1 MEMVQ
6 CSVCK
11 KGFSEDAVIKMGDY
25 RVCSE
30 CKPVFLQRLREGLSL
45 SGDMTYGG
53 FWVRFRAQFVDGI
66 VIGVGSMIAAFL
78 IGLALG
84 VAGMGGWMMKV
95 LSQLLLTGLGIAYV
109 TYFLGAYGATLGKM
123 VFGLRVVRPNGDK
136 ISYGRAFGRYWAY
149 LLSSI
154 TFGIGYIMAGFDG
167 EKRALHDRI
176 CDTRVIKA

>member
-6 CSVCK
+6 CSVCG
-11 KGFSEDAVIKMGDY
+11 KGFSQDAVVKMGDY

-45 SGDMTYGG
+45 SGEMTYGG

-66 VIGVGSMIAAFL
+66 VIGVGGMIAGFL
-78 IGLALG
+78 IGLGLG
-84 VAGMGGWMMKV
+84 AAGMSGWAAKA
-95 LSQLLLTGLGIAYV
+95 LSQVFLYALGIAYV

-123 VFGLRVVRPNGDK
+123 VCGLKVVRPDGDK
-136 ISYGRAFGRYWAY
+136 VTYGRAFGRYWAN
-149 LLSSI
+149 LLSAF
-154 TFGIGYIMAGFDG
+154 TLGIGYIMAGFDG